1 MKKLISALLV
11 LALVLSLSLPLL
23 AEEKKV
29 VKLGLVGENSEQWEP
44 VIKRLAEE
52 GVTLELVKFAD
63 YTLPNRALQDKEID
77 LNAFQHYAFLNK
89 EIETFGYE
97 LTVIGD
103 TIIAP
108 LGLYSKKIKS
118 VDELK
123 EGDKIAIP
131 SDPTNGGRSLK
142 LLETAGLIKVDPE
155 AGFLPEKADVTENK
169 LNLDIIEVEAAQT
182 ASLLPDVA
190 AAIINGGHAVDNGFY
205 PQQDAIYLEQAGGNT
220 DNPFVNVI
228 VARTA
233 DKDDPLYLKIAEY
246 YRTPEVAEV
255 IAEVYK
261 GAYLPT
267 WEAAPAK

>member
-1 MKKLISALLV
+1 MKKSISALLV

-77 LNAFQHYAFLNK
+77 LNAFQHYAFLAK
-89 EIETFGYE
+89 DSEAFGYD
-97 LTVIGD
+97 LAAIGD

-108 LGLYSKKIKS
+108 LGLYSKKITDVSEIKQN
-118 VDELK
+118 
-123 EGDKIAIP
+123 DKIAVP
-131 SDPTNGGRSLK
+131 NDPTNEGRALK
-142 LLETAGLIKVDPE
+142 LLETAGLIKVDP
-155 AGFLPEKADVTENK
+155 AVGFLPEKSDITDNP

-182 ASLLPDVA
+182 AGLLPDVA
-190 AAIINGGHAVDNGFY
+190 AAIINGQHAVDNNLF
-205 PQQDAIYLEQAGGNT
+205 PQTDAIFLETAGGNT
-220 DNPFVNVI
+220 DNPFVNV
-228 VARTA
+228 VAARSEE
-233 DKDDPLYLKIAEY
+233 KDNPLYKKVVEY
-246 YRTPEVAEV
+246 FRTQEVADV
-255 IAEVYK
+255 LLTLYK

-267 WEAAPAK
+267 WDYTPAK